1 MLSKYKIDSFKNQ
14 IAALPDT
21 PQLSAQELKRYFDA
35 SPEELKNALNGVIV
49 TLTGAEGAENVGF
62 RKSDKVHAGTVQ
74 EAIENVQGQIKNV
87 VLGQIPEG
95 SVGFDLLAAE
105 VTDRLDAFDAA
116 DTTERE
122 ERLAQASAE
131 AEARQTEDKRLDS
144 RITSVQTNLQANI
157 NNNFTNLNN
166 AKCSITVG
174 GYSGNGSST
183 RLLTTGFQ
191 PKFVIC
197 GMQDGGQLYMSYSNN
212 YRISLRSNG
221 FQVDTTLNASGSNY
235 DYIAFR

>member
-35 SPEELKNALNGVIV
+35 SPEELKNALNGVIG

-105 VTDRLDAFDAA
+105 VTDRLDALDAA
-116 DTTERE
+116 DTAERE
-122 ERLAQASAE
+122 DR
-131 AEARQTEDKRLDS
+131 RTEDKRLDT
-144 RITSVQTNLQANI
+144 RITSVQTNLQASI

-166 AKCSITVG
+166 SKCGIRVG
-174 GYSGNGSST
+174 SFVGNDT
-183 RLLTTGFQ
+183 TWRLISTGFH
-191 PKFVIC
+191 PKLVIC
-197 GMQDGGQLYMSYSNN
+197 GTPSAGVLYTTPASNIYMN
-212 YRISLRSNG
+212 VRPNG
-221 FQVDTTLNASGSNY
+221 FEVNDRLNLTGTAYN
-235 DYIAFR
+235 YIAFQ